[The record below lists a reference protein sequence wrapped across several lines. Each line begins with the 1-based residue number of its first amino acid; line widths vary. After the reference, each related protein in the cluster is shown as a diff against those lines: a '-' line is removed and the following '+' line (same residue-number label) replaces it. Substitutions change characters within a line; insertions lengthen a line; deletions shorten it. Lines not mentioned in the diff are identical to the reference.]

1 MSVEL
6 IDDLLR
12 ITLDMDNESQDMQLQ
27 TPNLQKL
34 QEKINNLVVSLQENN
49 FDWKA
54 NNNLLV
60 FETVTASI
68 GVLKMIKKYKKLSVE
83 NKKDICFKIVE
94 KFIEEEIE
102 KLEIS
107 TEMKLL
113 AQHGVDTII
122 EPIIELSIL
131 TLFQKTNALLKL
143 CSCLKSN

>member
-6 IDDLLR
+6 VDNLLR
-12 ITLDMDNESQDMQLQ
+12 ITLDSQSQELSLQL
-27 TPNLQKL
+27 PNLQKL
-34 QEKINNLVVSLQENN
+34 QEKINNLVSSLQENN

-60 FETVTASI
+60 FETVSASLS
-68 GVLKMIKKYKKLSVE
+68 VLKMIKKYKKLSIE
-83 NKKDICFKIVE
+83 NQKDICFSIVE
-94 KFIEEEIE
+94 KLIKTEIQ

-107 TEMKLL
+107 SEMKNL

-131 TLFQKTNALLKL
+131 TLLQKTNALLKL
-143 CSCLKSN
+143 CPCLKSK

>member
-12 ITLDMDNESQDMQLQ
+12 ITIDNESLDIQLQ

-49 FDWKA
+49 FDWKS

-94 KFIEEEIE
+94 KCIEEEID
-102 KLEIS
+102 KLEI
-107 TEMKLL
+107 TDQMKLL

-131 TLFQKTNALLKL
+131 TLFQKTNAILKL
-143 CSCLKSN
+143 CPCLKSN